1 MLRND
6 TYHNRWENIGEK
18 RLRQFPLLIPT
29 YITDYSWSSCWSF
42 CYDYFL
48 FFFPTFYSPG
58 SLLHNHQNY
67 IVTVSKKP
75 SLTFSFL
82 RVDWMIPIFVLTNPW
97 AYLCHLPA
105 LYWHHLLRI
114 SYSSS
119 VDCMIIVGRRYY
131 TSFPPG

>member
-1 MLRND
+1 MIHTINVEKNKEKKAETVSLIYTNLYFRLFLKLMLV
-6 TYHNRWENIGEK
+6 
-18 RLRQFPLLIPT
+18 LLL
-29 YITDYSWSSCWSF
+29 WLFSF
-42 CYDYFL
+42 

-58 SLLHNHQNY
+58 SLLLNHQNY

-82 RVDWMIPIFVLTNPW
+82 RLGWMIPIFVLTNPW

-114 SYSSS
+114 SYSCSI
-119 VDCMIIVGRRYY
+119 DCMIILGRRCY